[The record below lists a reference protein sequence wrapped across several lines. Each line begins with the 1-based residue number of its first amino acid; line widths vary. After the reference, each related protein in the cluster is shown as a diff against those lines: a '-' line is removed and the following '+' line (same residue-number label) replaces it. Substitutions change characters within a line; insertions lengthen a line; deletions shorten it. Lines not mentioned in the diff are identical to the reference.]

1 MENKSTIRTYGR
13 TELAQLYSPYITPDA
28 AWRRLRRWI
37 AFNKS
42 LTKKLAASGY
52 IPTQRVFTP
61 AQVKLIMD
69 ELGDP

>member
-37 AFNKS
+37 MFNQS
-42 LTKKLAASGY
+42 LTQKLAASGY
-52 IPTQRVFTP
+52 VPTQRVFTP
-61 AQVKLIMD
+61 IQVALIME
-69 ELGDP
+69 ELGEP

>member
-1 MENKSTIRTYGR
+1 MENNSTIRTYGR

-37 AFNKS
+37 SYNQS
-42 LTKKLAASGY
+42 LTRKLADTGY
-52 IPTQRVFTP
+52 SPMQRVFTP

-69 ELGDP
+69 ELGEP